1 MTTESLDQ
9 LLARSLEGAL
19 TYRCLSVVAE
29 LGVAD
34 ALADGALPLDELAA
48 RCGADPLTLGRVLR
62 LLAPSGVFHEGP
74 PVVFALGPLG
84 HGLRSGVP
92 GSVRD
97 RLRAAWQDLAWSAY
111 GALPAAVRTGRS
123 AFDLAFGMPV
133 FDYFAVHPEYGAAFD
148 RAMARVSAP
157 EDAAIAAAFDFS
169 AARRIVDV
177 GGGRG
182 GLLRAVLARHP
193 QATGVLL
200 DRTGVIADVDA
211 ASFPAGRL
219 AVQAGDFF
227 ASVPPGGD
235 LYLLKR
241 ILHDWSDADA
251 IGILR
256 NIRAVLGAGGQGVLV
271 IEAILGD
278 GNEPDPVKVQDI
290 NMLALTPG
298 RERRRDEFNVL
309 FAAAGLRL
317 AEGPLPVAGFSVQLL
332 RAVPA

>member
-1 MTTESLDQ
+1 VATASLDQ

-19 TYRCLSVVAE
+19 TYRCLSIVAE

-34 ALADGALPLDELAA
+34 ALADSSLPLDELAA
-48 RCGADPLTLGRVLR
+48 RCGADPLSLGRVLR
-62 LLAPSGVFHEGP
+62 LLAASGAFHEDP
-74 PVVFALGPLG
+74 PGVFALGPFG
-84 HGLRSGVP
+84 DGLRTGVP

-111 GALPAAVRTGRS
+111 GALPAAVRTGRP

-133 FDYFAVHPEYGAAFD
+133 FDYFAVHPEHGAAFD

-157 EDAAIAAAFDFS
+157 EEAAIAAAFDFGTG
-169 AARRIVDV
+169 RRIVDV

-182 GLLRAVLARHP
+182 GLLRAVLASHTDVN
-193 QATGVLL
+193 AVLF
-200 DRTGVIADVDA
+200 DRAGVIAGIDT

-227 ASVPPGGD
+227 TAVPSGGD

-256 NIRAVLGAGGQGVLV
+256 NIRAALSAGGQGVLV
-271 IEAILGD
+271 IEAIIGD
-278 GNEPDPVKVQDI
+278 GNDPDPVKVQDV
-290 NMLALTPG
+290 NMLALTSG
-298 RERRRDEFNVL
+298 RERRLDEFVAL
-309 FAAAGLRL
+309 FTAAGLRL
-317 AEGPLPVAGFSVQLL
+317 AEGPLPVAGFNVQLL

>member
-1 MTTESLDQ
+1 VRTTPLDS
-9 LLARSLEGAL
+9 LLAKSLEGAL
-19 TYRCLSVVAE
+19 VYRCLSVVAE

-34 ALADGALPLDELAA
+34 ALADGGLSLDELAA

-62 LLAPSGVFHEGP
+62 LLASSGVFHEDP
-74 PVVFALGPLG
+74 PGVFALGPLG
-84 HGLRSGVP
+84 EDLRTGVP

-133 FDYFAVHPEYGAAFD
+133 FDYFAVHPEHGAAFD

-157 EDAAIAAAFDFS
+157 EEAAIAAAFDFG
-169 AARRIVDV
+169 AARSIVDV

-182 GLLRAVLARHP
+182 GLLRAVLERYPA
-193 QATGVLL
+193 AAGVLFDRAGVVAGL
-200 DRTGVIADVDA
+200 DT

-219 AVQAGDFF
+219 TVEAGDFF

-256 NIRAVLGAGGQGVLV
+256 NIRAVLSDGGRGVMV

-298 RERRRDEFNVL
+298 RERRLDEFKAL

>member
-1 MTTESLDQ
+1 VTTASLDQ

-19 TYRCLSVVAE
+19 VYRCLSLVAE

-34 ALADGALPLDELAA
+34 TLADGSLPLDELAA
-48 RCGADPLTLGRVLR
+48 RCGADPLSLGRVLR
-62 LLAPSGVFHEGP
+62 LLAASGVFHEDP
-74 PVVFALGPLG
+74 PGVFALGPLG
-84 HGLRSGVP
+84 HGLRTGVQ
-92 GSVRD
+92 GSIRD

-133 FDYFAVHPEYGAAFD
+133 FDYFAVHPEHGAAFD

-157 EDAAIAAAFDFS
+157 EEAAIAAAFDFGS
-169 AARRIVDV
+169 SRRIVDV

-182 GLLRAVLARHP
+182 GLLRAVLGGCPEA
-193 QATGVLL
+193 AAVLF
-200 DRTGVIADVDA
+200 DRAGVIAQVDA

-219 AVQAGDFF
+219 SVQAGDFF
-227 ASVPPGGD
+227 TAVPPGGD

-251 IGILR
+251 ICILR
-256 NIRAVLGAGGQGVLV
+256 NIRAALGAEGQGVLV
-271 IEAILGD
+271 IEAVLGD
-278 GNEPDPVKVQDI
+278 GNDPDPVKVQDI

-298 RERRRDEFNVL
+298 RERRLDEFAAL

-317 AEGPLPVAGFSVQLL
+317 AEGPLPVPGSSVQLL